1 MFYRRTL
8 SHFYLNADAIML
20 PGFEKIVEE
29 RIREAQKKGLFDDLQ
44 GSGKPIMYEDDRL
57 VPEELRLAYRVLKNS
72 GFLPPEIELKKE
84 ILRTE
89 DLLTEIDDAAEKY
102 RLLKRLN
109 FLILKLNTMRDSSIQ
124 FDLPQLY
131 LEKLAT
137 RFGSGARQSNK
148 IPKKQKA

>member
-1 MFYRRTL
+1 M
-8 SHFYLNADAIML
+8 
-20 PGFEKIVEE
+20 P
-29 RIREAQKKGLFDDLQ
+29 
-44 GSGKPIMYEDDRL
+44 GSGKPIIYEDDRL
-57 VPEELRLAYRVLKNS
+57 APEELRLAYRVLKNS

-109 FLILKLNTMRDSSIQ
+109 FLILKLNTMLDASIQ

-131 LEKLAT
+131 LDKLAT
-137 RFGSGARQSNK
+137 RFGPRSRQSNK
-148 IPKKQKA
+148 TPKKQKA